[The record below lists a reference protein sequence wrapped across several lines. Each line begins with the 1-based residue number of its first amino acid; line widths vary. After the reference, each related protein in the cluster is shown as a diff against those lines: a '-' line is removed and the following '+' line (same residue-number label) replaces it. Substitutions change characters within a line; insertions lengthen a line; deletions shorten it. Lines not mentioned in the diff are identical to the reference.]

1 MQRTASPP
9 TGDLLPSTRKLP
21 RILQQSL
28 AWLTRQLQPPG
39 SRASHIHARSIALL
53 IDGENTSPEMIMPI
67 LTEAGKFG
75 MITIRRVY
83 GKASALQSWQNVL
96 TQYALR
102 PIYQTPT
109 SSTKNATDIALV
121 IDAMD
126 LLHTAQV
133 DGFCLVASDS
143 DYTPLVTRLREAGCL
158 VVGMGKPNAPI
169 ALVRACTFFVITE
182 PPAANQ
188 FTSPAPNGSQ
198 PPQPTVPAATRTS
211 TRRPALSGSHD
222 SPLATRAAPLV
233 SYQVAL
239 PDPAP
244 LFLAVYDALLASRG
258 QVDFSIFVSECKK
271 RYPDLVPT
279 HYGYSRLASLIKSR
293 IDLFRFEPGFLPGQK
308 VVHRVEAPTVMA
320 ESAPSVEASTVMAES
335 APPME
340 ASTVMAESAPPMEAS
355 TVMAERARQEEAPGV
370 TADKARRLLLAAW
383 ERAPKQDGWLFA
395 SVLGTHLKQLDPK
408 FDPKTYG
415 YARLVLLIQ
424 AHSDLFEIRERGK
437 SGYDVRLL
445 SAGD

>member
-222 SPLATRAAPLV
+222 SPLATRAVPLV

-320 ESAPSVEASTVMAES
+320 ECASLEEAPSVTTES
-335 APPME
+335 APPVE
-340 ASTVMAESAPPMEAS
+340 TPGV
-355 TVMAERARQEEAPGV
+355 TAERARQEEAPGV

>member
-9 TGDLLPSTRKLP
+9 ACASLPSTRRLP

-28 AWLTRQLQPPG
+28 AWITRQLQPPG

-53 IDGENTSPEMIMPI
+53 IDGENTSPEMILPI

-211 TRRPALSGSHD
+211 TRRPALPGSHD

-244 LFLAVYDALLASRG
+244 LFLSVYDALLTTRG

-279 HYGYSRLASLIKSR
+279 H
-293 IDLFRFEPGFLPGQK
+293 
-308 VVHRVEAPTVMA
+308 
-320 ESAPSVEASTVMAES
+320 
-335 APPME
+335 
-340 ASTVMAESAPPMEAS
+340 
-355 TVMAERARQEEAPGV
+355 
-370 TADKARRLLLAAW
+370 
-383 ERAPKQDGWLFA
+383 
-395 SVLGTHLKQLDPK
+395 
-408 FDPKTYG
+408 
-415 YARLVLLIQ
+415 
-424 AHSDLFEIRERGK
+424 
-437 SGYDVRLL
+437 
-445 SAGD
+445 